1 MMKYKTVTMAEGM
14 CMVSE
19 ADHPKPSGKELFRYK
34 VKKFLEAV
42 AIGMTPSAK
51 NRNGAEDASGGFL
64 IVKPDGELV
73 TYHLYNRQ
81 ALDEYLLLYTK
92 FERPSTSRH
101 KYGFLYTEE
110 DGHLYLK
117 LALQVR
123 FCRPEPSFH

>member
-1 MMKYKTVTMAEGM
+1 MMKCKTVTMAEVAGK
-14 CMVSE
+14 VAE
-19 ADHPKPSGKELFRYK
+19 GDHPKLSGKELHRYK

-42 AIGMTPSAK
+42 ALGMTPGAK
-51 NRNGAEDASGGFL
+51 NWNGAEDATGGFL

-123 FCRPEPSFH
+123 FCRP

>member
-1 MMKYKTVTMAEGM
+1 MMKYKTVTMAEVMGM
-14 CMVSE
+14 VAE
-19 ADHPKPSGKELFRYK
+19 ADHPKPSGKELYHYY
-34 VKKFLEAV
+34 VKKIMEAV
-42 AIGMTPSAK
+42 ALGMTPSAK
-51 NRNGAEDASGGFL
+51 NWNGAEDATGGFL

-92 FERPSTSRH
+92 FERPSTTRH
-101 KYGFLYTEE
+101 KYGSLYTEE

-123 FCRPEPSFH
+123 FCKP